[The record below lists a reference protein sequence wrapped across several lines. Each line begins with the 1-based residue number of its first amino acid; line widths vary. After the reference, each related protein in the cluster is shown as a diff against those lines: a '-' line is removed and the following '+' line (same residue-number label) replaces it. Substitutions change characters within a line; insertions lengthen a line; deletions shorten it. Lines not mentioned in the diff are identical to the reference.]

1 MKKNV
6 NMVFAII
13 FCMSFISGIQAQNIS
28 GRVVDENDAPI
39 PYATV
44 VAMQLPDST
53 FLGGVTTDN
62 DGRFVLDMACD
73 LLKITF
79 VGYEPKFVSQPKG
92 NLGTLKMNV
101 VSSQLQEVTIA
112 AKRPEIT
119 SLPDRTVVG
128 VESTLLSS
136 SADGIDMLRK
146 TPGLL
151 VDGQNNLSVIGQG
164 SPIVYINNRRVYS
177 MEEVYNLNPQNIK
190 SIEIIHNPSSQYEAD
205 ATAIVKIVT
214 LRRNDDFSVRL
225 GGTVTKARRWSESA
239 FADVTLS
246 KNKFSANLYY
256 GFNGRNT
263 HTINNED
270 VMGYSMIEHRA
281 YNLSEN
287 QGHNAKLMLEYAL
300 TPKITLGLQSNNNL
314 GNGTSLREQKTHFE
328 GPNHTDFNTLTNT
341 KDKSLR
347 SNNTLFF
354 NYNIDSLGQNLN
366 VTLDYTYNRYN
377 DEDAFR
383 NIVDGSESQGI
394 LNLNKGYGN
403 TGIYVGS
410 ADYTLPF
417 RNGKTTFLAGAK
429 YSLIRTDNHVDL
441 SGSNNLLQHYHSDES
456 NAAAYASVAHNFSD
470 KWSATAGLRF
480 ENVDR
485 HNYLNGEPQVDY
497 TKPGLFPNATVQ
509 YKPAEGYAMGASYSK
524 RIVRPSLDALNPSM
538 YIDSLLNTMGNPNL
552 INTHIHAAQV
562 FFSFPISLSVRF
574 GYNYLINPI
583 YWEHYQSVDNLD
595 MGEVRYRNGDHTQ
608 NFYGSIAWNG
618 NVTKWWYL
626 YSSVYFGR
634 NYYEKE
640 EDGTLKQNNRNFA
653 MFNVSNMLTLPYDI
667 KFNLDFYYM
676 TPYPSEG
683 ITVRELWSLSAS
695 LEKSF
700 LDNNLTVRLSA
711 NDIFNTM
718 ISWQQNILRGNSLVY
733 YDGDGRNIMLN
744 VTYKFGQS
752 KVRLNSR
759 SVSEVER
766 SRL

>member
-1 MKKNV
+1 MAKK
-6 NMVFAII
+6 
-13 FCMSFISGIQAQNIS
+13 SFLTALLVCIAMLGTKAQSIT
-28 GRVVDENDAPI
+28 GRVVDETDAPI

-53 FLGGVTTDN
+53 FIGGMTTDN
-62 DGRFVLDMACD
+62 DGRFTLNMTCD

-79 VGYEPKFVSQPKG
+79 VGYEPRFVSKPKG
-92 NLGTLKMNV
+92 NLGTLKMSV

-151 VDGQNNLSVIGQG
+151 VDGQNHLSVIGQG

-225 GGTVTKARRWSESA
+225 GGTLTKARRWSERA
-239 FADVTLS
+239 FADFTFS
-246 KNKFSANLYY
+246 KEKFSANLYY
-256 GFNGRNT
+256 SFNGRNT

-270 VMGYSMIEHRA
+270 VMGYSMMEHRA

-287 QGHNAKLMLEYAL
+287 RGHNAKLMLEYAL
-300 TPKITLGLQSNNNL
+300 TKKITIGLQSIDNL
-314 GNGTSLREQKTHFE
+314 NKGTSLREQSTHFVGE
-328 GPNHTDFNTLTNT
+328 NHTDFKTVTNT
-341 KDKSLR
+341 NDKSLR

-366 VTLDYTYNRYN
+366 MTLDYTYNRYN

-417 RNGKTTFLAGAK
+417 RNGKTTLSAGAK
-429 YSLIRTDNHVDL
+429 YSLIQTDNHVDL

-480 ENVDR
+480 EYVDR
-485 HNYLNGEPQVDY
+485 HNTLNDVPQVDY

-509 YKPAEGYAMGASYSK
+509 YKPAQGYAMGASYSK

-538 YIDSLLNTMGNPNL
+538 YIDSLIITQGNPNL
-552 INTHIHAAQV
+552 INTHIHSAQV
-562 FFSFPISLSVRF
+562 FASFPISLSVRF
-574 GYNYLINPI
+574 GYNYLIDPI
-583 YWEHYQSVDNLD
+583 YRELYQSADNLD
-595 MGEVRYRNGDHTQ
+595 LGESRYRNGDHTQ
-608 NFYGSIAWNG
+608 NFFGSIAWNG

-626 YSSVYFGR
+626 YSSIYFGR

-640 EDGTLKQNNRNFA
+640 EDGILKQNNRNFA
-653 MFNVSNMLTLPYDI
+653 MLNVGNMLTLPYDV
-667 KFNLDFYYM
+667 KFNLNFYYG

-683 ITVRELWSLSAS
+683 VTVKELWDLSAS

-700 LDNNLTVRLSA
+700 LNNNLTVRLSA
-711 NDIFNTM
+711 TDIFNTM
-718 ISWQQNILRGNSLVY
+718 LYWQQSILRGNSLVFF
-733 YDGDGRNIMLN
+733 DSDGRNIMLN

-759 SVSEVER
+759 SVSEEER
-766 SRL
+766 ERL

>member
-1 MKKNV
+1 MAKK
-6 NMVFAII
+6 
-13 FCMSFISGIQAQNIS
+13 SFLTALLVCIAMLGTKAQSIT
-28 GRVVDENDAPI
+28 GRVVDETDAPI

-53 FLGGVTTDN
+53 FIGGMTTDN
-62 DGRFVLDMACD
+62 DGRFTLNMTCD

-79 VGYEPKFVSQPKG
+79 VGYEPRFVSKPKG
-92 NLGTLKMNV
+92 NLGTLKMSV

-151 VDGQNNLSVIGQG
+151 VDGQNHLSVIGQG

-225 GGTVTKARRWSESA
+225 GGTLTKARRWSERA
-239 FADVTLS
+239 FADFTFS
-246 KNKFSANLYY
+246 KEKFSANLYY
-256 GFNGRNT
+256 SFNGRNT

-270 VMGYSMIEHRA
+270 VMGYSMMEHRA

-287 QGHNAKLMLEYAL
+287 RGHNAKLMLEYAL
-300 TPKITLGLQSNNNL
+300 TKKITIGLQSIDNL
-314 GNGTSLREQKTHFE
+314 NKGTSLREQSTHFVGE
-328 GPNHTDFNTLTNT
+328 NHTDFKTVTNT
-341 KDKSLR
+341 NDKSLR

-366 VTLDYTYNRYN
+366 MTLDYTYNRYN

-417 RNGKTTFLAGAK
+417 RNGKTTLSAGAK
-429 YSLIRTDNHVDL
+429 YSLIQTDNHVDL

-480 ENVDR
+480 EYVDR
-485 HNYLNGEPQVDY
+485 HNTLNDVPQVDY

-509 YKPAEGYAMGASYSK
+509 YKPAQGYAMGASYSK

-538 YIDSLLNTMGNPNL
+538 YIDSLIITQGNPNL
-552 INTHIHAAQV
+552 INTHIHSAQV
-562 FFSFPISLSVRF
+562 FASFPISLSVRF

-583 YWEHYQSVDNLD
+583 YRELYQSADNFD
-595 MGEVRYRNGDHTQ
+595 VGEFRYRNGDHTQ
-608 NFYGSIAWNG
+608 NFFGSISWNG

-640 EDGTLKQNNRNFA
+640 EDGILKQNNRNFA
-653 MFNVSNMLTLPYDI
+653 ILNVGNMLTLPYDV
-667 KFNLDFYYM
+667 KFNLNFYYM
-676 TPYPSEG
+676 SPYPSEC
-683 ITVRELWSLSAS
+683 ITQKEMWQLSVS

-700 LDNNLTVRLSA
+700 FDNNLTARLSA

-759 SVSEVER
+759 SVSEEER
-766 SRL
+766 DRL

>member
-1 MKKNV
+1 MKKPIFLWLLCVV
-6 NMVFAII
+6 NLLTN
-13 FCMSFISGIQAQNIS
+13 AQNIS
-28 GRVVDENDAPI
+28 GRVVDENNEAI

-62 DGRFVLDMACD
+62 EGRFTLEMTCD
-73 LLKITF
+73 LLKISF
-79 VGYEPKFVSQPKG
+79 VGYETKFVSQPKG
-92 NLGTLKMNV
+92 ALGTLKMNV
-101 VSSQLQEVTIA
+101 AASQLQEVTVA

-119 SLPDRTVVG
+119 NLPDRTVVG

-177 MEEVYNLNPQNIK
+177 MDEVYNLNPQNIK

-205 ATAIVKIVT
+205 ATAIVEIVT
-214 LRRNDDFSVRL
+214 IRRNDDFSVRI
-225 GGTVTKARRWSESA
+225 GGTVTKARRWSERA

-287 QGHNAKLMLEYAL
+287 RGHNAKLMLEYAL
-300 TPKITLGLQSNNNL
+300 TPKMTLGLQSIDNL
-314 GNGTSLREQKTHFE
+314 GNETSLREQSTHFVSE
-328 GPNHTDFNTLTNT
+328 NYTDFKTETNIH
-341 KDKSLR
+341 DKSLR

-354 NYNIDSLGQNLN
+354 NYDIDSLGQNLN
-366 VTLDYTYNRYN
+366 VTLDYTYNRYD

-394 LNLNKGYGN
+394 MNLNKGYGN
-403 TGIYVGS
+403 TGIYVGKV
-410 ADYTLPF
+410 DYTLPL
-417 RNGKTTFLAGAK
+417 RNGKTTLTAGAK
-429 YSLIRTDNHVDL
+429 YSLIQTDNHVDL
-441 SGSNNLLQHYHSDES
+441 TGSNNLLQHYHSDES

-480 ENVDR
+480 EYVDR
-485 HNYLNGEPQVDY
+485 KNFLNGDPQVSY
-497 TKPGLFPNATVQ
+497 TNPGLYPNATVQ
-509 YKPAEGYAMGASYSK
+509 YKPAQGYAVGTSYSK
-524 RIVRPSLDALNPSM
+524 RIARPSLDAMNPSM
-538 YIDSLLNTMGNPNL
+538 YIDSLLIRQGNPNL
-552 INTHIHAAQV
+552 INTNIHSAQV
-562 FFSFPISLSVRF
+562 FASFPISLSVRF
-574 GYNYLINPI
+574 GYNYEMNPI
-583 YWEHYQSVDNLD
+583 YLEIYQSARNLNVT
-595 MGEVRYRNGDHTQ
+595 EIRYRNDDNTK
-608 NFYGSIAWNG
+608 NLFCSIAWDG

-626 YSSVYFGR
+626 YSSVYLGR
-634 NYYEKE
+634 NYYKKE
-640 EDGTLKQNNRNFA
+640 EDGILKQNNKNYA
-653 MFNVSNMLTLPYDI
+653 MFAVRNTMFLFYNI
-667 KFNLDFYYM
+667 KLNLNFDYW
-676 TPYPSEG
+676 TPYPINA
-683 ITVRELWSLSAS
+683 ITMKEQWNLSAS

-700 LDNNLTVRLSA
+700 LDNSLTMRLSV
-711 NDIFNTM
+711 NDVFHAAVQLEQ
-718 ISWQQNILRGNSLVY
+718 SILRGNSLVFL
-733 YDGDGRNIMLN
+733 DGDYRNIRFN
-744 VTYKFGQS
+744 ITYKFGQS

-759 SVSEVER
+759 SVSEEER
-766 SRL
+766 NRL